1 MGFFHCLKEG
11 LEYMKTTIEN
21 LIFPESI
28 KIKLKMKVSLGN
40 LKVEYINGHI
50 IKFNKTNLSI
60 MEPHKIIISNNKT
73 TLVALLYEDE
83 EKIYLPRENAIISFT
98 KYISIINAMNK
109 N

>member
-1 MGFFHCLKEG
+1 
-11 LEYMKTTIEN
+11 MKTTIEE

-28 KIKLKMKVSLGN
+28 KTKLKMKVSRGN
-40 LKVEYINGHI
+40 LNVEYINGHI

-60 MEPHKIIISNNKT
+60 MEPHKIIISNNKV
-73 TLVALLYEDE
+73 TLVALLYEDI

-98 KYISIINAMNK
+98 KYISILNKMNK

>member
-1 MGFFHCLKEG
+1 
-11 LEYMKTTIEN
+11 MKTTIEK
-21 LIFPESI
+21 LIFLESI
-28 KIKLKMKVSLGN
+28 KTKLKMKVSCGN
-40 LKVEYINGHI
+40 LKVEYISCHI

-73 TLVALLYEDE
+73 TLIVLLYEDE

-98 KYISIINAMNK
+98 KYISILNTMNK

>member
-1 MGFFHCLKEG
+1 
-11 LEYMKTTIEN
+11 MKTTIEE
-21 LIFPESI
+21 LIFPEII
-28 KIKLKMKVSLGN
+28 KTKLKMKVSWGN

-60 MEPHKIIISNNKT
+60 MEPHKIIISNNKA
-73 TLVALLYEDE
+73 TLVALLYEDI
-83 EKIYLPRENAIISFT
+83 EKIYLPREDAIISFT

>member
-1 MGFFHCLKEG
+1 
-11 LEYMKTTIEN
+11 MKTTIEK

-28 KIKLKMKVSLGN
+28 KTKLKMKVSKGN

>member
-1 MGFFHCLKEG
+1 
-11 LEYMKTTIEN
+11 MKTTIEE

-28 KIKLKMKVSLGN
+28 KIKLKMKASHGN

-60 MEPHKIIISNNKT
+60 MEPHKIIISNNKV

-83 EKIYLPRENAIISFT
+83 EKIYLPREDATISFT

>member
-1 MGFFHCLKEG
+1 
-11 LEYMKTTIEN
+11 MKTTIEKF
-21 LIFPESI
+21 IFPESI
-28 KIKLKMKVSLGN
+28 KTKLKMKVSKGN

>member
-1 MGFFHCLKEG
+1 
-11 LEYMKTTIEN
+11 MKTTIEE

-28 KIKLKMKVSLGN
+28 KTKLKIKVSWSN
-40 LKVEYINGHI
+40 LMVEYINGNI

-60 MEPHKIIISNNKT
+60 IGPHKIIISNNKA

-83 EKIYLPRENAIISFT
+83 EKIYLPRENAVISFT

-109 N
+109 K

>member
-1 MGFFHCLKEG
+1 
-11 LEYMKTTIEN
+11 MKTTIEE

-28 KIKLKMKVSLGN
+28 KTKLKIKVSWSN

-60 MEPHKIIISNNKT
+60 IQPHKIIISNNKA

-83 EKIYLPRENAIISFT
+83 EKIYLPRENVIISFT

-109 N
+109 K

>member
-1 MGFFHCLKEG
+1 
-11 LEYMKTTIEN
+11 MKTTIEE

-28 KIKLKMKVSLGN
+28 KTKLKMKVSCGN
-40 LKVEYINGHI
+40 LKVEYINGHM

-60 MEPHKIIISNNKT
+60 MEPYKIIISNNKS
-73 TLVALLYEDE
+73 TLVALLYEDI

>member
-1 MGFFHCLKEG
+1 
-11 LEYMKTTIEN
+11 MKTTIEE

-28 KIKLKMKVSLGN
+28 KTKLKIKVSQGN

-60 MEPHKIIISNNKT
+60 MEPYKIIISNKKA
-73 TLVALLYEDE
+73 TLIGLLYEDM

-98 KYISIINAMNK
+98 MYISILNKMNK
-109 N
+109 SN

>member
-1 MGFFHCLKEG
+1 
-11 LEYMKTTIEN
+11 MKTTIEE

-28 KIKLKMKVSLGN
+28 KTKLKIKVSWSN
-40 LKVEYINGHI
+40 LMVEYINGHI

-60 MEPHKIIISNNKT
+60 IEPHKIIISNNKA

-83 EKIYLPRENAIISFT
+83 EKIYLPRENAVISFT

-109 N
+109 K

>member
-1 MGFFHCLKEG
+1 
-11 LEYMKTTIEN
+11 MKTTIEN
-21 LIFPESI
+21 LKFPCEF
-28 KIKLKMKVSLGN
+28 KKKLKMKVSFGN
-40 LKVEYINGHI
+40 LNVQFINGHI

-60 MEPHKIIISNNKT
+60 MEPHKIIISNNKA

-98 KYISIINAMNK
+98 KYISILSKMNK

>member
-1 MGFFHCLKEG
+1 
-11 LEYMKTTIEN
+11 MKAPIEE

-28 KIKLKMKVSLGN
+28 KTKLKMKVSCGN
-40 LKVEYINGHI
+40 LKVEYINKYI

>member
-1 MGFFHCLKEG
+1 
-11 LEYMKTTIEN
+11 MKTTIEK

-28 KIKLKMKVSLGN
+28 KTKLKIKVSKGN